1 MSKSVVTIFLIVVIF
16 LISCEPGV
24 TFIEPQPESIKS
36 STSFSK
42 QIQGSYLA
50 FDFASVLTINEKQI
64 TRHFDFDYKT
74 QKDSLGINF
83 KIVKDSIVNLVNGSK
98 EKVLIQVDSIVQ
110 HANWID
116 TLFNISSENVLKN
129 YKGYYFLN
137 SKFSDEKWEVKEL
150 GLKNGVLT
158 LASISTKEDIQK
170 LNEIMESPNDTVSTN
185 FNLTKRQFKRFLRE
199 EGFREKE
206 TFTRMKK
213 VR

>member
-98 EKVLIQVDSIVQ
+98 EKVLIQGDSIVQ

>member
-1 MSKSVVTIFLIVVIF
+1 MSKLVVTIFLIVVIF

-98 EKVLIQVDSIVQ
+98 EKVLIQGDSIVQ

-170 LNEIMESPNDTVSTN
+170 LNEIVESPNDTVSTN
-185 FNLTKRQFKRFLRE
+185 FNLTKRLFKRFLRE